1 MATQKISF
9 PGKKQL
15 NSIEKNF
22 QDSTVQVGLSSFF
35 TRIWSGWKYEL
46 AGLVLF
52 ACAWAVITQFI
63 FTRPGLSHFKGFLPG
78 PTLTAMA
85 DAFQNSRFW
94 MSVFASLRRIVVGIA
109 ISAVIGLPL
118 GILIGFF
125 TRLRKLTYSPI
136 QFVRMIS
143 PLSWM
148 PIALLLFT
156 SFESAVHFL
165 IVMATICPII
175 LNTAIGVM
183 DINPQWIKM
192 ALNQG
197 ANNVQLIQTIV
208 IPYSIPHMMTSIRL
222 ALGIAWIVLVPAE
235 FLGVSSGLGYLINDA
250 RDTMEYD
257 KLMAVII
264 AIGMLGFIL
273 DRVFQKL
280 QHRFSWSW
288 SDDV

>member
-1 MATQKISF
+1 
-9 PGKKQL
+9 
-15 NSIEKNF
+15 
-22 QDSTVQVGLSSFF
+22 
-35 TRIWSGWKYEL
+35 GWKYEL
-46 AGLVLF
+46 AGFLLF
-52 ACAWAVITQFI
+52 AFAWAAVTQI
-63 FTRPGLSHFKGFLPG
+63 VFTRPELYHFKGFLPG
-78 PTLTAMA
+78 PTLAALA
-85 DAFQNSRFW
+85 DAFQNSKFW
-94 MSVFASLRRIVVGIA
+94 MSVFASLRRIVLGIA
-109 ISAVIGLPL
+109 ISAFIGLPL
-118 GILIGFF
+118 GVLIGFF
-125 TRLRKLTYSPI
+125 TRLRKLTHSPI

-165 IVMATICPII
+165 IIMATICPII

-183 DINPQWIKM
+183 NINPQWLKM

-208 IPYSIPHMMTSIRL
+208 LPYSIPHMLTSIRL

-257 KLMAVII
+257 KLMAIII
-264 AIGMLGFIL
+264 AIGILGFIL
-273 DRVFQKL
+273 DRIFQKL
-280 QHRFSWSW
+280 QHRLGPWKF
-288 SDDV
+288 

>member
-1 MATQKISF
+1 MK
-9 PGKKQL
+9 
-15 NSIEKNF
+15 
-22 QDSTVQVGLSSFF
+22 STENNIHNRADQVELSSFF
-35 TRIWSGWKYEL
+35 TRVWTSWKYEL
-46 AGLVLF
+46 AGFILF
-52 ACAWAVITQFI
+52 ACVWAAVTQFI

-78 PTLTAMA
+78 PTLAAMA
-85 DAFQNSRFW
+85 DGFQNSRFW
-94 MSVFASLRRIVVGIA
+94 LSVFASLRRIVVGIA
-109 ISAVIGLPL
+109 ISAAIGLPL
-118 GILIGFF
+118 GIIIGFF
-125 TRLRKLTYSPI
+125 ARLRKLTYSPI

-175 LNTAIGVM
+175 LNTAIGVI

-264 AIGMLGFIL
+264 AIGILGFIL
-273 DRVFQKL
+273 DRVCRKL
-280 QHRFSWSW
+280 QRRFSWSSW
-288 SDDV
+288 TGDV

>member
-1 MATQKISF
+1 
-9 PGKKQL
+9 
-15 NSIEKNF
+15 
-22 QDSTVQVGLSSFF
+22 
-35 TRIWSGWKYEL
+35 
-46 AGLVLF
+46 
-52 ACAWAVITQFI
+52 
-63 FTRPGLSHFKGFLPG
+63 
-78 PTLTAMA
+78 
-85 DAFQNSRFW
+85 
-94 MSVFASLRRIVVGIA
+94 
-109 ISAVIGLPL
+109 
-118 GILIGFF
+118 
-125 TRLRKLTYSPI
+125 
-136 QFVRMIS
+136 
-143 PLSWM
+143 
-148 PIALLLFT
+148 
-156 SFESAVHFL
+156 
-165 IVMATICPII
+165 MATICPII

-280 QHRFSWSW
+280 QHRISWSW

>member
-1 MATQKISF
+1 MLKST
-9 PGKKQL
+9 KKNAR
-15 NSIEKNF
+15 NSA
-22 QDSTVQVGLSSFF
+22 VQFEFSSFF
-35 TRIWSGWKYEL
+35 TRGWSGWKYEL
-46 AGLVLF
+46 AGFLLF
-52 ACAWAVITQFI
+52 AFAWAAVTQI
-63 FTRPGLSHFKGFLPG
+63 VFTRPELYHFKGFLPG
-78 PTLTAMA
+78 PTLAALA
-85 DAFQNSRFW
+85 DAFQNSKFW
-94 MSVFASLRRIVVGIA
+94 MSVFASLRRIVLGIA
-109 ISAVIGLPL
+109 ISAFIGLPL
-118 GILIGFF
+118 GVLIGFF
-125 TRLRKLTYSPI
+125 TRLRKLTHSPI

-165 IVMATICPII
+165 IIMATICPII

-183 DINPQWIKM
+183 NINPQWLKM

-208 IPYSIPHMMTSIRL
+208 LPYSIPHMLTSIRL

-257 KLMAVII
+257 KLMAIII
-264 AIGMLGFIL
+264 AIGILGFIL
-273 DRVFQKL
+273 DRIFQKL
-280 QHRFSWSW
+280 QHRLGPWN
-288 SDDV
+288 V

>member
-1 MATQKISF
+1 MYL
-9 PGKKQL
+9 PGKRLLKSTKKDVR
-15 NSIEKNF
+15 NSA
-22 QDSTVQVGLSSFF
+22 VQFEFSSFF
-35 TRIWSGWKYEL
+35 TRGWSGWKYEL
-46 AGLVLF
+46 AGFVLF
-52 ACAWAVITQFI
+52 AFAWAAVTQI
-63 FTRPGLSHFKGFLPG
+63 VFTRPELYHFKGFLPG
-78 PTLTAMA
+78 PTLAALA
-85 DAFQNSRFW
+85 DAFQNSKFW

-109 ISAVIGLPL
+109 ISAFIGLPL
-118 GILIGFF
+118 GVLIGFF

-165 IVMATICPII
+165 IIMATICPII

-183 DINPQWIKM
+183 NINPQWLKM

-197 ANNVQLIQTIV
+197 ANNIQLIQTIV
-208 IPYSIPHMMTSIRL
+208 LPYSIPHMITSIRL

-250 RDTMEYD
+250 RDTMAYD
-257 KLMAVII
+257 KLMAIII
-264 AIGMLGFIL
+264 AIGILGFIL
-273 DRVFQKL
+273 DRIFQKL
-280 QHRFSWSW
+280 QHRLGP
-288 SDDV
+288 

>member
-1 MATQKISF
+1 MRSTEQ
-9 PGKKQL
+9 
-15 NSIEKNF
+15 NS
-22 QDSTVQVGLSSFF
+22 QDSAVQVAVSSFF
-35 TRIWSGWKYEL
+35 IQAWSDWKYEL

-52 ACAWAVITQFI
+52 AFAWAAVTQFI
-63 FTRPGLSHFKGFLPG
+63 FTRPELYHFKGFLPG
-78 PTLTAMA
+78 PTLAA
-85 DAFQNSRFW
+85 LVDAFQDSKFW

-109 ISAVIGLPL
+109 ISAFIGLPL
-118 GILIGFF
+118 GVLIGFF

-165 IVMATICPII
+165 IIMATICPII
-175 LNTAIGVM
+175 QNTAIGVM
-183 DINPQWIKM
+183 DINPQWLKM

-208 IPYSIPHMMTSIRL
+208 LPYSIPHMITSIRL

-257 KLMAVII
+257 KLMAIII

-273 DRVFQKL
+273 DRIFQKL
-280 QHRFSWSW
+280 QYRFSWSW
-288 SDDV
+288 AGDV

>member
-1 MATQKISF
+1 M
-9 PGKKQL
+9 
-15 NSIEKNF
+15 
-22 QDSTVQVGLSSFF
+22 
-35 TRIWSGWKYEL
+35 
-46 AGLVLF
+46 AGLFLF
-52 ACAWAVITQFI
+52 ACLWGAVTQFI
-63 FTRPGLSHFKGFLPG
+63 FTRPELYHFKGFLPG
-78 PTLTAMA
+78 PTLSALA
-85 DAFQNSRFW
+85 DAFHNAKFW
-94 MSVFASLRRIVVGIA
+94 MSVFASLRRIMVGIA

-118 GILIGFF
+118 GVLLGFF
-125 TRLRKLTYSPI
+125 ARLRKLAYSPI

-175 LNTAIGVM
+175 LNTAIGVIN
-183 DINPQWIKM
+183 INPQWIKM

-197 ANNVQLIQTIV
+197 ADNVQLIQTIV

-264 AIGMLGFIL
+264 AIGILGFIL
-273 DRVFQKL
+273 DRVFQRF
-280 QHRFSWSW
+280 QHRFSRTWGGK
-288 SDDV
+288 V

>member
-1 MATQKISF
+1 MKSTEKKIHNRSD
-9 PGKKQL
+9 L
-15 NSIEKNF
+15 
-22 QDSTVQVGLSSFF
+22 VGLSPFL
-35 TRIWSGWKYEL
+35 TRAWSGWKYEL
-46 AGLVLF
+46 AGLILSV
-52 ACAWAVITQFI
+52 CAWAVVTQFI
-63 FTRPGLSHFKGFLPG
+63 FTRPGLSYFKGFLPG
-78 PTLTAMA
+78 PTLAALT
-85 DAFQNSRFW
+85 DAFQNPRFW
-94 MSVFASLRRIVVGIA
+94 VSVFASLRRIAVGVA
-109 ISAVIGLPL
+109 ISAAIGLPL
-118 GILIGFF
+118 GVLIGFF
-125 TRLRKLTYSPI
+125 TRLRKLTHSPI

-156 SFESAVHFL
+156 SFESAVYFL

-197 ANNVQLIQTIV
+197 ANNVQLIQTII

-257 KLMAVII
+257 KLMALII
-264 AIGMLGFIL
+264 AIGILGFML

-280 QHRFSWSW
+280 QHRFNWSW
-288 SDDV
+288 ANDV